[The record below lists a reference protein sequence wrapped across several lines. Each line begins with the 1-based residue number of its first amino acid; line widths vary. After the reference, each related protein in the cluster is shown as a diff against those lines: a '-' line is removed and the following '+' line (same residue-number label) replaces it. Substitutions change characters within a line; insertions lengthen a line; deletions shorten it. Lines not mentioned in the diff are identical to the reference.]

1 MRKEKEITITEGRDA
16 GKTFKITEMSA
27 TQADRWATKAL
38 CLVGKSGCSIVEL
51 FNKISTGGILNIL
64 GDLGYDGAEPLM
76 EELLNCCSFK
86 KDGVDVQMKGTM
98 VDSVIEDWTTIFRL
112 RKEALDLTINFLEQ
126 GGESKSD

>member
-38 CLVGKSGCSIVEL
+38 CLVGKSGCSIIDL
-51 FNKISTGGILNIL
+51 FNKISTGGILNVL

-86 KDGVDVQMKGTM
+86 KDGVDVQMKGAM
-98 VDSVIEDWTTIFRL
+98 VDSVIEDWTTIFKL

>member
-16 GKTFKITEMSA
+16 GKTFKITEMPA

-38 CLVGKSGCSIVEL
+38 CLVGKSGCSIIDL
-51 FNKISTGGILNIL
+51 FNKMSNGGILNVL
-64 GDLGYDGAEPLM
+64 GDLGYDGAEPLF

-86 KDGVDVQMKGTM
+86 QDGVYVQMKGSM
-98 VDSVIEDWTTIFRL
+98 IDSVIEDWTTIFRL
-112 RKEALDLTINFLEQ
+112 RKEAYDLTMNFLEL